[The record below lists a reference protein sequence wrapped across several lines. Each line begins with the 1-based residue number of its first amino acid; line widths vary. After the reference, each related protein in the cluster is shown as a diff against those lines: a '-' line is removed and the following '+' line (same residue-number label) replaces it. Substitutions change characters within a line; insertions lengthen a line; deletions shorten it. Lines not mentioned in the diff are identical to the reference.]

1 MGANA
6 TTFVPTYVA
15 GEVLTAAD
23 LNVTNSGIPVFAD
36 STARDAAFGGAGEKT
51 LAEGQYA
58 YLEST
63 NATQYY
69 DGSAWVSVG
78 TSALVRVGGGSL
90 SSTATTFTSVFS
102 STYNNYKIILSNLTG
117 SGNGFIAFRF
127 ATVTTGYYYGAP
139 IFSYAGATSQVSGS
153 NSSVFRFMN
162 INATSGGSAV
172 IEVQNPNLAV
182 KSNFN
187 CLAAWPETSGYAQ
200 FTAGWINDSTQYT
213 SFTIAAETGTLTGT
227 CDVYGYTLS

>member
-36 STARDAAFGGAGEKT
+36 STARDAAFGGTGEKV

-90 SSTATTFTSVFS
+90 SSTSTTFTSVFS
-102 STYNNYKIILSNLTG
+102 STYNNYKIILSDMTG
-117 SGNGFIAFRF
+117 SGTGYLAFRF
-127 ATVTTGYYYGAP
+127 GTTSANYYYGAP
-139 IFSYAGATSQVSGS
+139 IFQYTGATSQVSGS
-153 NSSVFRFMN
+153 NVSFIRFMN
-162 INATSGGSAV
+162 NATTSGGGAS

-182 KSNFN
+182 KSNAQI
-187 CLAAWPETSGYAQ
+187 LAAWTDTGGYAQ
-200 FTAGWINDSTQYT
+200 YTAGFLNDSTQYT
-213 SFTIAAETGTLTGT
+213 SFTILAESGNLTGT